1 MNNSEQ
7 AKSQLKGEK
16 VNNTGG
22 STEIIKEK
30 TSKTLD
36 KTWTQTTV
44 LLDKMNNTIQL
55 EINCISPIFIW
66 INI

>member
-7 AKSQLKGEK
+7 AKSQLKWEK

-22 STEIIKEK
+22 SIQTIKEK

-36 KTWTQTTV
+36 K
-44 LLDKMNNTIQL
+44 N
-55 EINCISPIFIW
+55 
-66 INI
+66 

>member
-7 AKSQLKGEK
+7 AKSQLKWEK

-30 TSKTLD
+30 TSNILD
-36 KTWTQTTV
+36 K
-44 LLDKMNNTIQL
+44 N
-55 EINCISPIFIW
+55 
-66 INI
+66 